1 MSRIPTITERELS
14 NLNPAGLDEDFLSRL
29 TACAEGT
36 HAHLSDGEAALET
49 RLRALRPGAIPNALR
64 SSLLDALGDTPFA
77 VDDKILLFNKPSNGA
92 SATGQKKSS
101 LRFNIAAAAAVA
113 LLGSLAALM
122 VPAETKHSQTA
133 VTGDKSEALPPP
145 FTTAPSMIAPAS
157 FNRNPSETRDEGV
170 IWRGKNQPHR
180 VLRMTYMEKV
190 TVLDAAGNPAIVE
203 RPRFEYLIV
212 PEKID

>member
-1 MSRIPTITERELS
+1 
-14 NLNPAGLDEDFLSRL
+14 
-29 TACAEGT
+29 
-36 HAHLSDGEAALET
+36 
-49 RLRALRPGAIPNALR
+49 
-64 SSLLDALGDTPFA
+64 
-77 VDDKILLFNKPSNGA
+77 
-92 SATGQKKSS
+92 
-101 LRFNIAAAAAVA
+101 
-113 LLGSLAALM
+113 M
-122 VPAETKHSQTA
+122 VPAETKHVQTA
-133 VTGDKSEALPPP
+133 VTGDKSESLSPP

-190 TVLDAAGNPAIVE
+190 TVLDAAGNPASVE